1 MPRTML
7 NFRTGHPIW
16 CSYCGNYNLLTSIY
30 MALASLDVEPKDTVV
45 VSGIGCS
52 SRMPGFVKSY
62 GLHSVHGRGLPIA
75 TGVKLANPS
84 LTVIAVMGDGDGLG
98 IGGGHLMHAMRRNPD
113 ITCILVDNSLYGMT
127 KGQPSPTTPHGVKT
141 PTTPYGNPDT
151 PINPVHMAVSCGAS
165 FVARGYT
172 GEIETL
178 QALITSAVTHSGFS
192 LVHTIAPCPTFNYR
206 ETYKYYSKKVAQ
218 LPEGHDATDTAS
230 ALGLSRVDEP
240 LYTGVFYREERPSL
254 EAFAA
259 EAVAAAKKATLDD
272 LTGRY
277 K

>member
-1 MPRTML
+1 ML
-7 NFRTGHPIW
+7 DFRSGRPIW

-30 MALASLDVEPKDTVV
+30 IALASLDVDPKDAVV

-62 GLHSVHGRGLPIA
+62 GLHSVHGRALPIA
-75 TGVKLANPS
+75 TGVKLANPA

-113 ITCILVDNSLYGMT
+113 IACILVDNSLYGMT

-141 PTTPYGNPDT
+141 STTPYGNPDM
-151 PINPVHMAVSCGAS
+151 PLNPVHMAVSGGTS

-178 QALITSAVTHSGFS
+178 QALIASAVSHRGFS

-206 ETYKYYSKKVAQ
+206 ETYKYYSKNVAP
-218 LPEGHDATDTAS
+218 LPEDHDTADIAA
-230 ALGLSRVDEP
+230 ALRLSRETEP
-240 LYTGVFYREERPSL
+240 LYTGVYYKEGRPTL
-254 EAFAA
+254 DEFAA
-259 EAVAAAKKATLDD
+259 GAISAAGEGEIDGLI
-272 LTGRY
+272 GRY
-277 K
+277 R